1 MTGAE
6 VVHGEPQPPGGKLA
20 EYRRL
25 RKGADIFP
33 LGDFK
38 DGGHAGLLQPDAEGQ
53 QVRTEKRRH
62 NQAQAEIQRHHQP
75 AAGTAGKVLP
85 VPADLVGQSAQQRSA
100 EAGGFNGG
108 NKVPG
113 AQQALLR
120 MQPAGQHFAAHHL
133 PSCGADNRLI
143 KRRKLPVPDGLLQ
156 AKG

>member
-62 NQAQAEIQRHHQP
+62 NQAQAEIQRHH
-75 AAGTAGKVLP
+75 
-85 VPADLVGQSAQQRSA
+85 
-100 EAGGFNGG
+100 
-108 NKVPG
+108 
-113 AQQALLR
+113 
-120 MQPAGQHFAAHHL
+120 
-133 PSCGADNRLI
+133 
-143 KRRKLPVPDGLLQ
+143 
-156 AKG
+156 